1 MFIACSS
8 LVAVVA
14 MPAIGFS
21 IKVASAQSE
30 PLVMVISGEKSR
42 SACEVQDRRTNDDN
56 WGAQSLEG
64 PPVACEGG
72 VVYAVITPQSEMVA
86 AVSRAEVAAESA
98 EASDVRVVPVPDDP
112 EAIAATFLEQANAIH
127 ESFAGGATTEEV
139 GAVGFM
145 ESDALEGSARTR
157 DEPQASIL
165 AADCRTGA
173 VGQQRRRDT
182 RFSSKGARTTVI
194 VHVTYKRISCA

>member
-1 MFIACSS
+1 MSVLRMFIACSS

-112 EAIAATFLEQANAIH
+112 KQSRPPSWSKLMPFTNRLLA
-127 ESFAGGATTEEV
+127 
-139 GAVGFM
+139 
-145 ESDALEGSARTR
+145 
-157 DEPQASIL
+157 EPQL
-165 AADCRTGA
+165 
-173 VGQQRRRDT
+173 RRSVQLDSWNPMLWKVCTDT
-182 RFSSKGARTTVI
+182 R
-194 VHVTYKRISCA
+194 